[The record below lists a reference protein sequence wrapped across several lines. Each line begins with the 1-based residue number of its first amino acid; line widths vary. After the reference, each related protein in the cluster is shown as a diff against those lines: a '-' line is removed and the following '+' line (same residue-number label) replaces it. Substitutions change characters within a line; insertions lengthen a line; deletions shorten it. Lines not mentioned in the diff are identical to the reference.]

1 MGKTFFYGRAK
12 VRDVAKLDI
21 TTGQTHVVFSTQVR
35 PSGTKV
41 EDPEEGTR
49 GNNSAEHNPPTH
61 VTLYQ
66 CPGGTGEADSAD
78 PLKTWNLIETA
89 DSIAAGLLVPI
100 CNGYLLKEWSV
111 CKGDSEGGETIERRF
126 AVEIV
131 TNWHKPVME
140 QGLGL
145 LGRHSAALTVA
156 VLETQAEFDD
166 MPAPNKKPTRKAK
179 KDPAEGQPNLFTAEL
194 DPPHETTMAVMTLGP
209 QGLSIEFPDQ
219 EPQDPDGVQP
229 TWDFTTFSTG
239 KLLRILEDGAA
250 TPDYLQAVQAELNS
264 RPVEI
269 KDAAQDLLDSV
280 ADQPDAAA
288 VLPEQAES
296 MIDKASKARRRK

>member
-1 MGKTFFYGRAK
+1 MGKLFFYGRAK

-21 TTGQTHVVFSTQVR
+21 TTGQTYVVFSTQVR

-66 CPGGTGEADSAD
+66 CPGGTGEHDEAD
-78 PLKTWNLIETA
+78 PLNTWNLTETA
-89 DSIAAGLLVPI
+89 EALADGRLTPI

-111 CKGDSEGGETIERRF
+111 RKGDSEGGETIERRF
-126 AVEIV
+126 SVEIK
-131 TNWHKPVME
+131 TNWTKPIMD

-166 MPAPNKKPTRKAK
+166 LPERNKKPTRKPK
-179 KDPAEGQPNLFTAEL
+179 KDHSDGQANLFTAEL

-209 QGLSIEFPDQ
+209 QGLAIEFPEQ
-219 EPQDPDGVQP
+219 EPQEPGEVP
-229 TWDFTTFSTG
+229 ASWDFSTFSTA
-239 KLLRILEDGAA
+239 KLLRVLEGGAG
-250 TPDYLQAVQAELNS
+250 TPDYMAAVQAELNS
-264 RPVEI
+264 RPVEN

-280 ADQPDAAA
+280 AGQPDAAA
-288 VLPEQAES
+288 VLPEEGES
-296 MIDKASKARRRK
+296 MIDRASKAKRRK